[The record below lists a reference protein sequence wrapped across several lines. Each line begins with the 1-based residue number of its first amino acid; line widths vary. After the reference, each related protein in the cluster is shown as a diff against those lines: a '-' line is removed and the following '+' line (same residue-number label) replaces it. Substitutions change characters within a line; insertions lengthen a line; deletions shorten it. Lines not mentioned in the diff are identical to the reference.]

1 MTTLKPMIK
10 ERVELPDT
18 VEGIYAEYGERIVQ
32 VLSLFTDKTLSDTMP
47 FGEVRKMAFKIIP
60 QHILQAIEER
70 LVNSPRK

>member
-1 MTTLKPMIK
+1 MIK

-60 QHILQAIEER
+60 QHILQAIGER
-70 LVNSPRK
+70 LVNSPKK